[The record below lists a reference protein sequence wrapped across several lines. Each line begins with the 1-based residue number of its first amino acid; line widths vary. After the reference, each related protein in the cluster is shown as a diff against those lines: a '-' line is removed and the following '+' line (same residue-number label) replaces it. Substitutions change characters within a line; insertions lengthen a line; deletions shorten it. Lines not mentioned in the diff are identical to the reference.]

1 MCLAVC
7 GVKVGEYNR
16 EIIICTLAT
25 RAPLR
30 PNSARRMYMGLI
42 GYMARLSAKSAALG
56 VLPSQGCCPWCACA
70 GLLRF
75 STATPVDPD
84 TPNITPGIGLKLL
97 RDGVPSANVVAM
109 PGLDGQADFNILTRN
124 YSNHLEMPVSWAT
137 QIVAAKF
144 VQASYCPLMVGL
156 ADMAA
161 FEEDGTEIK
170 DWSAPFELIFVP
182 NPEISAFP
190 KQPYSGDDFLA
201 YAELGIDEGSVLF
214 EVYARASP
222 ISLIDVHL
230 GSIKSVR
237 VLRE

>member
-1 MCLAVC
+1 M
-7 GVKVGEYNR
+7 
-16 EIIICTLAT
+16 
-25 RAPLR
+25 
-30 PNSARRMYMGLI
+30 
-42 GYMARLSAKSAALG
+42 
-56 VLPSQGCCPWCACA
+56 
-70 GLLRF
+70 
-75 STATPVDPD
+75 DPD
-84 TPNITPGIGLKLL
+84 TPNITPGFGLKLL

-109 PGLDGQADFNILTRN
+109 PGLDGQADFNVMTRN
-124 YSNHLEMPVSWAT
+124 YSNHLEMPVSWAVQLVT
-137 QIVAAKF
+137 AKF

-161 FEEDGTEIK
+161 FEEDGTEVK

-182 NPEISAFP
+182 NREISAFP
-190 KQPYSGDDFLA
+190 SQPYSGNDFLA

-237 VLRE
+237 VLCKHHVLLPARAAQDRACCCALPTGATSGDAAPRHCWC